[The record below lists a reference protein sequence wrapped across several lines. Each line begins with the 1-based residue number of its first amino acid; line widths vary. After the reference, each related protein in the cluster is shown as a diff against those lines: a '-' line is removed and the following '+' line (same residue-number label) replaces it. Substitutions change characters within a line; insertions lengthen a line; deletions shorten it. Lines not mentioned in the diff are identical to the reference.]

1 MRTIKQLVVVFLVSF
16 VFAVVVQPVFSA
28 EKINLNTATIEQLTE
43 LKGIGP
49 VTAQKIDEY
58 RKAKAFSSV
67 DELTEVSGVGPKTL
81 EKLRD
86 QLMVDD
92 TKQP

>member
-1 MRTIKQLVVVFLVSF
+1 MRTIKKLVIVCLVCF
-16 VFAVVVQPVFSA
+16 VFAVAGQPAFSA
-28 EKINLNTATIEQLTE
+28 EKINLNTATVEQLTE

-49 VTAQKIDEY
+49 VTAQKIEEY
-58 RKAKAFSSV
+58 RQVKPFSSV
-67 DELTEVSGVGPKTL
+67 DELTEVSGIGPRTL

-92 TKQP
+92 TKQL

>member
-1 MRTIKQLVVVFLVSF
+1 MKVIQKIIVVFFLCC
-16 VFAVVVQPVFSA
+16 VFAVVGQPVFSA
-28 EKINLNTATIEQLTE
+28 EKINLNTATVEQLTE

-58 RKAKAFSSV
+58 RQVKAFSSI
-67 DELTEVSGVGPKTL
+67 DELIEVNGIGPRTL

-86 QLMVDD
+86 QLMVND
-92 TKQP
+92 TK